1 MLRYIPRTV
10 IALDQPG
17 LNPEVYFKPNEVWE
31 IRGADITLSPVSIA
45 ARGLVSDS
53 RGLSLRFPRFIKVR
67 EDKNIEDASN
77 PEFLAQMWNDQQG
90 KGSDQQGAD
99 DGELL
104 DVDFDEQVEEDSDLW
119 QPVTNR

>member
-1 MLRYIPRTV
+1 MLRHIPCT
-10 IALDQPG
+10 IITLDQPG

-53 RGLSLRFPRFIKVR
+53 RGLSLRFPRFVKVR

-90 KGSDQQGAD
+90 KGSDQKGAD

-104 DVDFDEQVEEDSDLW
+104 DVDLDEQVEDDVSDL
-119 QPVTNR
+119 